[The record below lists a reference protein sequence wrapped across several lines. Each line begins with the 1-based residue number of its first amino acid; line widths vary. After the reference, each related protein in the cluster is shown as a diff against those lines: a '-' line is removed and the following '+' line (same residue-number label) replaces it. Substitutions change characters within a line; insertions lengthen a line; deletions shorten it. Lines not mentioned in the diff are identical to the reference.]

1 MKHHSIQSMLKR
13 LLITVALLFFATF
26 NLKAQFIVM
35 TTEADSLIRLGSDY
49 IYNIQFEKAHTCFTT
64 VIDKYPTHPAG
75 YFLDAMVD
83 WWKIRTSKRNVNMD
97 SKFLEKIEKCI
108 EVSDNLLEGDENNI
122 TGLFFKAGA
131 LGFRARL
138 ESEREEWFDAASDG
152 KAALNLLEQCQT
164 LAPTNHDILLGTGIY
179 NYFAPTIAEQYPL
192 IQPILAFL
200 PRGDKKLGIL
210 QLSSAAR
217 YARYAGTEAR
227 VILMQVYYQFE
238 KNSQYAYQLAQE
250 LFKKYPNNPY
260 FQKYVGRCQIQLGLS
275 DSAEKTWRDVIIKCI
290 ERKLGYDQQIAR
302 EGLYYVGR
310 ALMNRGDYEMALR
323 YFYKCDEAGRFLDE
337 DASSFTIQVNLQIG
351 KIYDMQS
358 KRTLAIKQYDK
369 VLSWQDRNGSHNE
382 AKKYKEKPFSR

>member
-1 MKHHSIQSMLKR
+1 MKHHTLYSICKQ
-13 LLITVALLFFATF
+13 LIITAMLLFCGFFTA
-26 NLKAQFIVM
+26 KAQFIVM

-49 IYNIQFEKAHTCFTT
+49 IYNIQFDKAHACFTT
-64 VIDKYPTHPAG
+64 VIDKYPKHPAG

-83 WWKIRTSKRNVNMD
+83 WWKIRTSKRSTNMD

-108 EVSDNLLEGDENNI
+108 EVSDNLLQDDENNI

-131 LGFRARL
+131 LGFKARL

-152 KAALNLLEQCQT
+152 KTALNLLEKCQT

-200 PRGDKKLGIL
+200 PRGDKRLGIL

-238 KNSQYAYQLAQE
+238 KNPQYAYQLANE
-250 LFKKYPNNPY
+250 LFKKYPENAY
-260 FQKYVGRCQIQLGLS
+260 FQKYVGRCQIQLGLA
-275 DSAEKTWRDVIIKCI
+275 DSAEKTWRDVILKCI
-290 ERKLGYDQQIAR
+290 DRKLGYDQQIAR
-302 EGLYYVGR
+302 EGLYYVGK

-337 DASSFTIQVNLQIG
+337 DVSGFTVQVNLQIG
-351 KIYDMQS
+351 KIYDIQS

-369 VLSWQDRNGSHNE
+369 VLNWEDRNGSHNE
-382 AKKYKEKPFSR
+382 AKKYKEKPFLR